1 MPVINT
7 NVKALMANAS
17 LQANERP
24 LSVAMERMSTG
35 KRINSSRDDAAGM
48 AIASWMNAEIRS
60 LNQAVRNAGDAVS
73 LLQTADGA
81 TSEISNMLQRMREIS
96 VLSVN
101 DTYSG
106 VQRSFMNMEFQQLK
120 KQIVQIANNTEWNGF
135 PILNGS
141 TGVPIGHQS
150 KATGTGTFGT
160 TLAELPVITAT
171 DMSINGIPIGMP
183 SASDDA
189 LTNWAAGSDG
199 RTYSAIARAA
209 AINAKTPTT
218 GVRAIAQPTL
228 LTGTAMVVGTAVY
241 SGTLTINGKSTTIS
255 TVINDTSKTRDQIVR
270 AINAMTPDT
279 GVIAKDTGQDVNGIL
294 LTATDGRNIQVTLA
308 STDTNFAARTGL
320 KAGIQTGGIALTT
333 ERDNPLKIT
342 SPSGNISKWGLSTG
356 DFSAPTTRA
365 MVLQR
370 SVASPNTTYIPLN
383 AGDLVINGFAIRAT
397 VDSDDAVSV
406 AKSGVGSIDSS
417 DKRSSAIALAMA
429 INDRKSQTNVTAL
442 AQGPLLQGVAMT
454 MANGATTFMI
464 NNSTVSVTLSASQT
478 AAQRL
483 SAVLAA
489 VNAGVDTHG
498 VKASL
503 NDLGGVN
510 LTTVDGRNLSIKIAL
525 GAGMSNADLGLNAG
539 IPSSSGGTP
548 PEYKTY
554 YGSVTLES
562 RQPFTMTPGVN
573 GYSNTSNFK
582 ALGFLEGHY
591 GFESTGQLSF
601 QVGARRYQTIN
612 IDMPDFGSQGGLTG
626 LITADAQLGTPIVGI
641 ATPESATKSIELLD
655 RVMQKV
661 NESRATMGA
670 VTNRLNHAMDNITN
684 VSMNTSNS
692 RSKIEDTDYSLA
704 SSDLARAQIIQQA
717 ATAVLAQA
725 NASQQIVLKLLQQ

>member
-7 NVKALMANAS
+7 NIKALMANAS

-24 LSVAMERMSTG
+24 LSVAMERLSTG

-101 DTYSG
+101 DTYNG
-106 VQRSFMNMEFQQLK
+106 VQRGFMDMEFQQLK

-135 PILNGS
+135 PILNGT

-150 KATGTGTFGT
+150 KATGIGTFATSAAGLT
-160 TLAELPVITAT
+160 AITAT
-171 DMSINGIPIGMP
+171 DMSINGLAIGIP
-183 SASDDA
+183 SASDDT
-189 LTNWAAGSDG
+189 LSYWVAGSDN
-199 RTYSAIARAA
+199 RAFSAIARAA

-228 LTGTAMVVGTAVY
+228 LTGTAMSAGTAVY
-241 SGTLTINGKSTTIS
+241 SGTLTLNGKSTTIT
-255 TVINDTSKTRDQIVR
+255 TVINDASSTRDQIVR
-270 AINAMTPDT
+270 AINALTPDT
-279 GVIAKDTGQDVNGIL
+279 GVVAKDTGQDVNGIL
-294 LTATDGRNIQVTLA
+294 LTAMDGRNIEVTLA
-308 STDTNFAARTGL
+308 STDVDFATHTGL
-320 KAGIQTGGIALTT
+320 KAGIQTGAIALTT
-333 ERDNPLKIT
+333 QRDDALTIT
-342 SPSGNISKWGLSTG
+342 SPSGYISRWGLSTG

-370 SVASPNTTYIPLN
+370 SVSSPNSTYTPLN
-383 AGDLVINGFAIRAT
+383 AGDLMINGFAIRAT
-397 VDSDDAVSV
+397 ADSDDTASV
-406 AKSGVGSIDSS
+406 DKSGLNSIDSS

-429 INDRKSQTNVTAL
+429 INDSQTQTQVTAL
-442 AQGPLLQGVAMT
+442 AQGPLLQGVAMS
-454 MANGATTFMI
+454 MANGTTTLMI
-464 NNSTVSVTLSASQT
+464 NNSTVSVTLSATQT

-483 SAVLAA
+483 TAVLTA
-489 VNAGVDTHG
+489 VNAGTDTHG
-498 VKASL
+498 VEASL
-503 NDLGGVN
+503 NDLGGID
-510 LTTVDGRNLSIKIAL
+510 LTTADGRNLSIQIGL
-525 GAGMSNADLGLNAG
+525 GSGMTNADLGLNAD
-539 IPSSSGGTP
+539 IPSSSVSTP
-548 PEYKTY
+548 GYKTY
-554 YGSVTLES
+554 YGSVTLQS
-562 RQPFTMTPGVN
+562 REPFTMAPGAN
-573 GYSNTSNFK
+573 GYSSSSNFK

-612 IDMPDFGSQGGLTG
+612 IDMPDFGSQGGITG
-626 LITADAQLGTPIVGI
+626 LITADAQLSNPIVGI
-641 ATPESATKSIELLD
+641 ATPEAATKTIELLD

-704 SSDLARAQIIQQA
+704 SSELARAQIIQQA

>member
-24 LSVAMERMSTG
+24 LSVAMERLSTG

-48 AIASWMNAEIRS
+48 AIASWMNSEIRS
-60 LNQAVRNAGDAVS
+60 LNQAVRNAGDAIS

-101 DTYSG
+101 DTYNG
-106 VQRSFMNMEFQQLK
+106 VQRGFMNMEFQQLK

-150 KATGTGTFGT
+150 KATGIGNFGVT
-160 TLAELPVITAT
+160 SAELPAISAT
-171 DMSINGIPIGMP
+171 DLSINGMPIGIP
-183 SASDDA
+183 NASDD
-189 LTNWAAGSDG
+189 TSTYWVAGSDN
-199 RTYSAIARAA
+199 RASSAIARAA
-209 AINAKTPTT
+209 AINAKMPTT

-228 LTGTAMVVGTAVY
+228 LTGTAMSVGTAVY

-255 TVINDTSKTRDQIVR
+255 TVSNDTSRTRDQIVR

-294 LTATDGRNIQVTLA
+294 LTATDGRNIEVNLA
-308 STDTNFAARTGL
+308 STDTNFATHSGL

-333 ERDNPLKIT
+333 QRDDLLKIT
-342 SPSGNISKWGLSTG
+342 SPSGYISRWGLSTG
-356 DFSAPTTRA
+356 DFSTPTTRA

-370 SVASPNTTYIPLN
+370 AVTSPNATYTPLN

-397 VDSDDAVSV
+397 VDADDAASV
-406 AKSGVGSIDSS
+406 AKSGIGSIDSS

-429 INDRKSQTNVTAL
+429 INDRQSQTNVTAL
-442 AQGPLLQGVAMT
+442 AQGPLLQGVAMS
-454 MANGATTFMI
+454 MANGTTSFMI
-464 NNSTVSVTLSASQT
+464 NNITASVTLDASQT

-483 SAVLAA
+483 SAVMAA
-489 VNAGVDTHG
+489 VNTGVATHG

-503 NDLGGVN
+503 NDLGGID
-510 LTTVDGRNLSIKIAL
+510 LTTVDGRNLSMQIGL
-525 GAGMSNADLGLNAG
+525 GTGMTNADLGLNAV
-539 IPSSSGGTP
+539 IPSSSVSP
-548 PEYKTY
+548 PGYKTF

-562 RQPFTMTPGVN
+562 RQPFTMAPGVN
-573 GYSNTSNFK
+573 GYSSSSNFK

-626 LITADAQLGTPIVGI
+626 LITADAQLSTPIVGI
-641 ATPESATKSIELLD
+641 ASPESATKAIELLD

-692 RSKIEDTDYSLA
+692 RSKIEDTDYSLE
-704 SSDLARAQIIQQA
+704 SSELARAQIIQQA

>member
-24 LSVAMERMSTG
+24 LSVAMEQLSTG

-48 AIASWMNAEIRS
+48 AIAAWMNAEIRS

-81 TSEISNMLQRMREIS
+81 TAEISDMLQRMREIS

-101 DTYSG
+101 DSYNK
-106 VQRSFMNMEFQQLK
+106 VQRGFMNMEFQQLK

-150 KATGTGTFGT
+150 KATGMGTLGAT
-160 TLAELPVITAT
+160 TADLPAITAT
-171 DMSINGIPIGMP
+171 DMSINGIPIGIP
-183 SASDDA
+183 SASDDE
-189 LTNWAAGSDG
+189 LTHWVAGSDS
-199 RTYSAIARAA
+199 RAFSAIARAA
-209 AINAKTPTT
+209 AINAKTPMT

-228 LTGTAMVVGTAVY
+228 LTGTAMSAGTAVY
-241 SGTLTINGKSTTIS
+241 SGTLTINGKSTTIT
-255 TVINDTSKTRDQIVR
+255 TVINDTSSTRDQIVR
-270 AINAMTPDT
+270 AINSLTPDT

-294 LTATDGRNIQVTLA
+294 LTAKDGRNIEVALTSA
-308 STDTNFAARTGL
+308 DVDFATHTGL
-320 KAGIQTGGIALTT
+320 KTGIQTGGIALTT
-333 ERDNPLKIT
+333 QRDDPLKIT
-342 SPSGNISKWGLSTG
+342 SPSGYISRWGLSTG
-356 DFSAPTTRA
+356 DFSAPATTA

-370 SVASPNTTYIPLN
+370 SVSSPNAVYTPLN

-406 AKSGVGSIDSS
+406 AKSGLVSIDSS

-429 INDRKSQTNVTAL
+429 INDSQSQTNVTAL

-454 MANGATTFMI
+454 TANGTTSLLI

-478 AAQRL
+478 AEQRL
-483 SAVLAA
+483 AAVLSA

-503 NDLGGVN
+503 NDLGGID
-510 LTTVDGRNLSIKIAL
+510 LTTVDGRNLSIQIGL
-525 GAGMSNADLGLNAG
+525 GTGMTNADLGLNAD
-539 IPSSSGGTP
+539 IPSSSVASPG
-548 PEYKTY
+548 YKTY
-554 YGSVTLES
+554 YGSVSLQS
-562 RQPFTMTPGVN
+562 RQPFTMTPGTN
-573 GYSNTSNFK
+573 GYSSSSNFK
-582 ALGFLEGHY
+582 ALGFMEGHY
-591 GFESTGQLSF
+591 GYESTGQLSF

-612 IDMPDFGSQGGLTG
+612 IDMPDFGSQGGITG
-626 LITADAQLGTPIVGI
+626 LITADAQLNTPLIGI
-641 ATPESATKSIELLD
+641 DTPETATQAIELLD

-661 NESRATMGA
+661 NESRAMMGA
-670 VTNRLNHAMDNITN
+670 VTNRLTHAMDNITN

-692 RSKIEDTDYSLA
+692 RSKIEDTDYSMA
-704 SSDLARAQIIQQA
+704 SSELARAQIIQQA

>member
-24 LSVAMERMSTG
+24 LSVAMERLSTG

-48 AIASWMNAEIRS
+48 AIASWMNSEIRS
-60 LNQAVRNAGDAVS
+60 LNQAVRNAGDAIS

-101 DTYSG
+101 DTYNG
-106 VQRSFMNMEFQQLK
+106 VQRGFMNMEFQQLK

-150 KATGTGTFGT
+150 KATGIGNFGAT
-160 TLAELPVITAT
+160 SAELPAISAT
-171 DMSINGIPIGMP
+171 DLSINGMPIGIP
-183 SASDDA
+183 NASDD
-189 LTNWAAGSDG
+189 TSTYWVAGSDN
-199 RTYSAIARAA
+199 RASSAIARAA
-209 AINAKTPTT
+209 AINAKMPTT

-228 LTGTAMVVGTAVY
+228 LTGTAMSVGTAVY

-255 TVINDTSKTRDQIVR
+255 TVSNDTSRTRDQIVR

-294 LTATDGRNIQVTLA
+294 LTATDGRNIEVNLA
-308 STDTNFAARTGL
+308 STDTNFATHSGL

-333 ERDNPLKIT
+333 QRDDLLKIT
-342 SPSGNISKWGLSTG
+342 SPSGYISRWGLSTG
-356 DFSAPTTRA
+356 DFSTPTTRA

-370 SVASPNTTYIPLN
+370 AVTSPNATYIPLN
-383 AGDLVINGFAIRAT
+383 AGDLVVNGFAIRAT
-397 VDSDDAVSV
+397 VDADDAASV
-406 AKSGVGSIDSS
+406 AKSGIGSIDSS

-429 INDRKSQTNVTAL
+429 INDRQSQTNVTAL
-442 AQGPLLQGVAMT
+442 AQGPLLQGVAMS
-454 MANGATTFMI
+454 MANGTTSFMI
-464 NNSTVSVTLSASQT
+464 NNITASVTLDASQT

-483 SAVLAA
+483 SAVMAA
-489 VNAGVDTHG
+489 VNTGVATHG

-503 NDLGGVN
+503 NDLGGID
-510 LTTVDGRNLSIKIAL
+510 LTTVDGRNLSMQIGL
-525 GAGMSNADLGLNAG
+525 GTGMTNADLGLNAV
-539 IPSSSGGTP
+539 IPSSSVSP
-548 PEYKTY
+548 PGYKTF

-562 RQPFTMTPGVN
+562 RQPFTMAPGVN
-573 GYSNTSNFK
+573 GYSSSSNFK

-626 LITADAQLGTPIVGI
+626 LITADAQLSTPIVGI
-641 ATPESATKSIELLD
+641 ASPESATKAIELLD

-692 RSKIEDTDYSLA
+692 RSKIEDTDYSLE
-704 SSDLARAQIIQQA
+704 SSELARAQIIQQA

>member
-1 MPVINT
+1 M
-7 NVKALMANAS
+7 
-17 LQANERP
+17 
-24 LSVAMERMSTG
+24 
-35 KRINSSRDDAAGM
+35 D
-48 AIASWMNAEIRS
+48 
-60 LNQAVRNAGDAVS
+60 
-73 LLQTADGA
+73 
-81 TSEISNMLQRMREIS
+81 
-96 VLSVN
+96 
-101 DTYSG
+101 
-106 VQRSFMNMEFQQLK
+106 MEFQQLK

-150 KATGTGTFGT
+150 KATGIGNFVA
-160 TLAELPVITAT
+160 TLAELPAISAT
-171 DMSINGIPIGMP
+171 DMSINGIAIGIP

-189 LTNWAAGSDG
+189 VTNWAAGSDS
-199 RTYSAIARAA
+199 RASSAIARAA

-241 SGTLTINGKSTTIS
+241 TGTLTINGKSTTIS
-255 TVINDTSKTRDQIVR
+255 TVINDTSRTRDQIVR

-342 SPSGNISKWGLSTG
+342 SPSGYISRWGLSTG

-370 SVASPNTTYIPLN
+370 SVSSPNTTYIPLN

-429 INDRKSQTNVTAL
+429 INDRQSQTNVTAL

-454 MANGATTFMI
+454 MANGTTTFMI

-483 SAVLAA
+483 TAVLAA

-498 VKASL
+498 VKATL

-548 PEYKTY
+548 QYNTY

-573 GYSNTSNFK
+573 GYSSTSNFK
-582 ALGFLEGHY
+582 ALGFLEGNY

-704 SSDLARAQIIQQA
+704 SSELARAQIIQQA

>member
-7 NVKALMANAS
+7 NIKALLATAS
-17 LQANERP
+17 LQLNERP
-24 LSVAMERMSTG
+24 LSVAMEQLSTG

-48 AIASWMNAEIRS
+48 AIASWMNSEIRS

-81 TSEISNMLQRMREIS
+81 TGEISSMLQRMRELS
-96 VLSVN
+96 VLSVS
-101 DTYSG
+101 DTYNG
-106 VQRSFMNMEFQQLK
+106 VQRGFMNMEFQQLK

-135 PILNGS
+135 PILSGS

-150 KATGTGTFGT
+150 KATGIGTFATSSAG
-160 TLAELPVITAT
+160 LPAISAT
-171 DMSINGIPIGMP
+171 DMSINGIPIGIP

-189 LTNWAAGSDG
+189 LTHWAAGSDN
-199 RTYSAIARAA
+199 RASSAIARAA
-209 AINAKTPTT
+209 AINAKSPMT
-218 GVRAIAQPTL
+218 GVRAIAQPTM
-228 LTGTAMVVGTAVY
+228 LTGTAMSAGAAVY
-241 SGTLTINGKSTTIS
+241 SGTLTINGKSTTIT
-255 TVINDTSKTRDQIVR
+255 TVVNDTSSTRDQIVR
-270 AINAMTPDT
+270 AINTLTPET
-279 GVIAKDTGQDVNGIL
+279 GVVAKDTGQDVNGVL
-294 LTATDGRNIQVTLA
+294 LTAKDGRNIEVTLT
-308 STDTNFAARTGL
+308 SSDVNFAAHTGL

-333 ERDNPLKIT
+333 QRDDQLSIA
-342 SPSGNISKWGLSTG
+342 SPSGYIARWGLSTG
-356 DFSAPTTRA
+356 DFSAATTRA
-365 MVLQR
+365 TVLQR
-370 SVASPNTTYIPLN
+370 SVASPNTTYTPLN

-397 VDSDDAVSV
+397 ADSDDTVSV

-417 DKRSSAIALAMA
+417 DKRSSAIALATA
-429 INDRKSQTNVTAL
+429 INDRQAQTNVTAL

-454 MANGATTFMI
+454 TANGTTSLMI
-464 NNSTVSVTLSASQT
+464 NNSTVSVTLNASQT

-483 SAVLAA
+483 AAVLTA

-503 NDLGGVN
+503 NDLGGIN
-510 LTTVDGRNLSIKIAL
+510 LTTVDGRNLSIQIGL
-525 GAGMSNADLGLNAG
+525 GTGMSNADLGLNPD
-539 IPSSSGGTP
+539 IPSSSVAP
-548 PEYKTY
+548 PGYKTY
-554 YGSVTLES
+554 YGSVTLQS
-562 RQPFTMTPGVN
+562 RQPFTINPGVN
-573 GYSNTSNFK
+573 GYSASSNFK

-591 GFESTGQLSF
+591 GYESTGQLSF

-626 LITADAQLGTPIVGI
+626 LITADANLASPIVGI
-641 ATPESATKSIELLD
+641 ASPETATQAIDLLD

-661 NESRATMGA
+661 NEARAMMGA
-670 VTNRLNHAMDNITN
+670 VTNRLTHAMDNITN

-692 RSKIEDTDYSLA
+692 RSKIEDTDYSMA
-704 SSDLARAQIIQQA
+704 SSELARAQIIQQA

>member
-7 NVKALMANAS
+7 NIKALMATAS
-17 LQANERP
+17 LQMNERP
-24 LSVAMERMSTG
+24 LSVAMEQLSTG

-81 TSEISNMLQRMREIS
+81 TGEISDMLQRMRELS
-96 VLSVN
+96 VLSVS
-101 DTYSG
+101 DTYNG
-106 VQRSFMNMEFQQLK
+106 VQRGFMNMEFQQLK

-135 PILNGS
+135 PILSGS

-150 KATGTGTFGT
+150 KATGIGTFATSSAG
-160 TLAELPVITAT
+160 LPAISAT
-171 DMSINGIPIGMP
+171 DMSINGIPIGIP
-183 SASDDA
+183 SASDDT
-189 LTNWAAGSDG
+189 LTHWVAGSDN
-199 RTYSAIARAA
+199 RASSAIARAA
-209 AINAKTPTT
+209 AINAKTPMT
-218 GVRAIAQPTL
+218 GVRAIAQPTM
-228 LTGTAMVVGTAVY
+228 LTGTAMSTGTAVY

-255 TVINDTSKTRDQIVR
+255 TVINDASSTRDQIVR
-270 AINAMTPDT
+270 AINTLTPDT
-279 GVIAKDTGQDVNGIL
+279 GVVAKDTGQDANGIL
-294 LTATDGRNIQVTLA
+294 LTATDGRNIAVTLA
-308 STDTNFAARTGL
+308 STDVSFATHTGL

-333 ERDNPLKIT
+333 QRDDPLSIA
-342 SPSGNISKWGLSTG
+342 SPSGYISRWGLSTG

-370 SVASPNTTYIPLN
+370 TVTSPNTTYTPLN

-406 AKSGVGSIDSS
+406 AKSGLSSIDSS
-417 DKRSSAIALAMA
+417 DKRSSAMALALA
-429 INDRKSQTNVTAL
+429 INDRQSQTNVTAL

-454 MANGATTFMI
+454 TANGTTSLMI
-464 NNSTVSVTLSASQT
+464 NNSTVSVTLTAGQT

-483 SAVLAA
+483 SAVLTA

-503 NDLGGVN
+503 NDLGGIN
-510 LTTVDGRNLSIKIAL
+510 LTTVDGRNLSIQIGL
-525 GAGMSNADLGLNAG
+525 GTGMTNADLGLNAD
-539 IPSSSGGTP
+539 IPSSSVAP
-548 PEYKTY
+548 PGYKTF
-554 YGSVTLES
+554 YGSVTLQS
-562 RQPFTMTPGVN
+562 RQPFTITPGVN
-573 GYSNTSNFK
+573 GYSTSSNFK

-626 LITADAQLGTPIVGI
+626 LITADANLVSPIVGI
-641 ATPESATKSIELLD
+641 ASPETATQAIDLLD

-661 NESRATMGA
+661 NESRAMMGA

-684 VSMNTSNS
+684 VAMNTSNS
-692 RSKIEDTDYSLA
+692 RSKIEDTDYSMA
-704 SSDLARAQIIQQA
+704 SSELARAQIIQQA

>member
-209 AINAKTPTT
+209 AINAKT
-218 GVRAIAQPTL
+218 RL
-228 LTGTAMVVGTAVY
+228 LPVCEP
-241 SGTLTINGKSTTIS
+241 SH
-255 TVINDTSKTRDQIVR
+255 
-270 AINAMTPDT
+270 
-279 GVIAKDTGQDVNGIL
+279 
-294 LTATDGRNIQVTLA
+294 
-308 STDTNFAARTGL
+308 
-320 KAGIQTGGIALTT
+320 
-333 ERDNPLKIT
+333 NP
-342 SPSGNISKWGLSTG
+342 
-356 DFSAPTTRA
+356 
-365 MVLQR
+365 
-370 SVASPNTTYIPLN
+370 
-383 AGDLVINGFAIRAT
+383 
-397 VDSDDAVSV
+397 
-406 AKSGVGSIDSS
+406 
-417 DKRSSAIALAMA
+417 
-429 INDRKSQTNVTAL
+429 
-442 AQGPLLQGVAMT
+442 
-454 MANGATTFMI
+454 
-464 NNSTVSVTLSASQT
+464 
-478 AAQRL
+478 
-483 SAVLAA
+483 
-489 VNAGVDTHG
+489 HC
-498 VKASL
+498 
-503 NDLGGVN
+503 
-510 LTTVDGRNLSIKIAL
+510 
-525 GAGMSNADLGLNAG
+525 
-539 IPSSSGGTP
+539 
-548 PEYKTY
+548 
-554 YGSVTLES
+554 
-562 RQPFTMTPGVN
+562 
-573 GYSNTSNFK
+573 
-582 ALGFLEGHY
+582 
-591 GFESTGQLSF
+591 
-601 QVGARRYQTIN
+601 
-612 IDMPDFGSQGGLTG
+612 
-626 LITADAQLGTPIVGI
+626 
-641 ATPESATKSIELLD
+641 
-655 RVMQKV
+655 
-661 NESRATMGA
+661 
-670 VTNRLNHAMDNITN
+670 
-684 VSMNTSNS
+684 
-692 RSKIEDTDYSLA
+692 
-704 SSDLARAQIIQQA
+704 
-717 ATAVLAQA
+717 
-725 NASQQIVLKLLQQ
+725 

>member
-24 LSVAMERMSTG
+24 LSVAMEQMSTG

-60 LNQAVRNAGDAVS
+60 LNQAVKNAGDAVS

-81 TSEISNMLQRMREIS
+81 TAEISNMLQRMREIS

-101 DTYSG
+101 DTFNG
-106 VQRSFMNMEFQQLK
+106 VQRGFMDMEFQQLK

-150 KATGTGTFGT
+150 KATGIGNFVA
-160 TLAELPVITAT
+160 TLAELPAISAT
-171 DMSINGIPIGMP
+171 DMSINGIAIGIP

-189 LTNWAAGSDG
+189 VTNWVAGSDG
-199 RTYSAIARAA
+199 RAYSAIARAA

-228 LTGTAMVVGTAVY
+228 LTGTAMVVGTAV
-241 SGTLTINGKSTTIS
+241 STGTLTINGKSTTIS
-255 TVINDTSKTRDQIVR
+255 TVISDTSRTRDQIVR

-342 SPSGNISKWGLSTG
+342 SPSGYISRWGLSTG

-370 SVASPNTTYIPLN
+370 SVSSPNTTYIPLN

-429 INDRKSQTNVTAL
+429 INERQAQTNVTAL

-454 MANGATTFMI
+454 MANGTTTFMI

-483 SAVLAA
+483 TAVLAA

-498 VKASL
+498 VKATL

-548 PEYKTY
+548 QYNTY

-573 GYSNTSNFK
+573 GYSSTSNFK
-582 ALGFLEGHY
+582 ALGFLEGNY

-704 SSDLARAQIIQQA
+704 SSELARAQIIQQA

>member
-24 LSVAMERMSTG
+24 LSVAMEQMSTG

-81 TSEISNMLQRMREIS
+81 TAEISNMLQRMREIS

-101 DTYSG
+101 DTFNG
-106 VQRSFMNMEFQQLK
+106 VQRGFMDMEFQQLK

-160 TLAELPVITAT
+160 SLAELPVITAT
-171 DMSINGIPIGMP
+171 DMSINGIAIGIP

-189 LTNWAAGSDG
+189 LTNWVAGSDG
-199 RTYSAIARAA
+199 RAYSAIARAA

-228 LTGTAMVVGTAVY
+228 LTGTAMVVGTAV
-241 SGTLTINGKSTTIS
+241 STGTLTINGKSTTIS
-255 TVINDTSKTRDQIVR
+255 TVINDTSRTRDQIVR

-342 SPSGNISKWGLSTG
+342 SPSGYISRWGLSTG

-370 SVASPNTTYIPLN
+370 SVSSPNTTYIPLN

-454 MANGATTFMI
+454 MANGTTTFMI
-464 NNSTVSVTLSASQT
+464 NSSTVSVTLSAGQT

-483 SAVLAA
+483 SAVLTA

-539 IPSSSGGTP
+539 IPSVGT
-548 PEYKTY
+548 PEYKTF

-562 RQPFTMTPGVN
+562 RQPFTMAPGVN
-573 GYSNTSNFK
+573 GYSSTSNFK

>member
-7 NVKALMANAS
+7 NVKALMAHAS

-24 LSVAMERMSTG
+24 LSVAMEQLSTG

-48 AIASWMNAEIRS
+48 AIASWMNSEIRS

-81 TSEISNMLQRMREIS
+81 TSEISNMLQRMRELS

-101 DTYSG
+101 DTYNG
-106 VQRSFMNMEFQQLK
+106 VQRGFMDMEFQQLK

-150 KATGTGTFGT
+150 KASGSGNFGT
-160 TLAELPVITAT
+160 SLAELPAITAT
-171 DMSINGIPIGMP
+171 DMSINGIPIGIP
-183 SASDDA
+183 SASDDTV
-189 LTNWAAGSDG
+189 TNWAAGSDS
-199 RTYSAIARAA
+199 RASSAIARAA
-209 AINAKTPTT
+209 AINAKTAMT
-218 GVRAIAQPTL
+218 GVRAIAQPTM
-228 LTGTAMVVGTAVY
+228 LTGTAMSAGTAVY
-241 SGTLTINGKSTTIS
+241 SGTLTLNGKSTTIN
-255 TVINDTSKTRDQIVR
+255 TVINDTSSTRDQIVR

-294 LTATDGRNIQVTLA
+294 LTATDGRNIKVTMT
-308 STDTNFAARTGL
+308 STDVNFAAHTGL

-333 ERDNPLKIT
+333 QRDDSLKIT
-342 SPSGNISKWGLSTG
+342 SPSGYISRWGLSTG

-370 SVASPNTTYIPLN
+370 AVTSPNTTYTPLN

-397 VDSDDAVSV
+397 VDGDDTVSV
-406 AKSGVGSIDSS
+406 PKSGIGSIDSS

-429 INDRKSQTNVTAL
+429 INDRQSQTNVAAL
-442 AQGPLLQGVAMT
+442 AQGPLLQGVAMS
-454 MANGATTFMI
+454 MANGTTSFMI
-464 NNSTVSVTLSASQT
+464 NNTTASVTLNASQT

-503 NDLGGVN
+503 NDLGGID
-510 LTTVDGRNLSIKIAL
+510 LTTVDGRNLSMQIGL
-525 GAGMSNADLGLNAG
+525 GAGMTNADLGLNAD
-539 IPSSSGGTP
+539 IPSSSVSP
-548 PEYKTY
+548 PGYKTY

-562 RQPFTMTPGVN
+562 RQPFTIAPGVN
-573 GYSNTSNFK
+573 GYSSTSNFK

-591 GFESTGQLSF
+591 GYESTGQLSF

-626 LITADAQLGTPIVGI
+626 LITADAQLSNPIVGI
-641 ATPESATKSIELLD
+641 ATPEAATQAIDLLD
-655 RVMQKV
+655 RVMKKV

-670 VTNRLNHAMDNITN
+670 VTNRLTHAMDNITN

-704 SSDLARAQIIQQA
+704 SSELARAQIIQQA

>member
-24 LSVAMERMSTG
+24 LSVAMEQMSTG

-81 TSEISNMLQRMREIS
+81 TAEISNMLQRMREIS

-101 DTYSG
+101 DTFNG
-106 VQRSFMNMEFQQLK
+106 VQRGFMDMEFQQLK

-160 TLAELPVITAT
+160 SLAELPAISAT
-171 DMSINGIPIGMP
+171 DMSINGIAIGIP

-189 LTNWAAGSDG
+189 VTNWAAGSDS
-199 RTYSAIARAA
+199 RASSAIARAA

-241 SGTLTINGKSTTIS
+241 TGTLTINGKSTTIS
-255 TVINDTSKTRDQIVR
+255 TVISDTSRTRDQIVR

-342 SPSGNISKWGLSTG
+342 SPSGYISRWGLSTG

-370 SVASPNTTYIPLN
+370 SVSSPNTTYIPLN

-429 INDRKSQTNVTAL
+429 INDRQSQTNVTAL

-464 NNSTVSVTLSASQT
+464 NNSTVSVTLSAGQT

-483 SAVLAA
+483 SAVLTA

-498 VKASL
+498 VKATL

-510 LTTVDGRNLSIKIAL
+510 LTTVDGRNLSIQIGL

-539 IPSSSGGTP
+539 IPSSSVAP
-548 PEYKTY
+548 PGYRTY

-573 GYSNTSNFK
+573 GYSSTSNFK

-684 VSMNTSNS
+684 VSMNTRNS

>member
-24 LSVAMERMSTG
+24 LSVAMERLSTG

-48 AIASWMNAEIRS
+48 AIASWMNSEIRS
-60 LNQAVRNAGDAVS
+60 LNQAVRNAGDAIS

-101 DTYSG
+101 DTYNG
-106 VQRSFMNMEFQQLK
+106 VQRGFMNMEFQQLK

-150 KATGTGTFGT
+150 KATGIGNFGAT
-160 TLAELPVITAT
+160 SAELPAISAT
-171 DMSINGIPIGMP
+171 DLSINGMPIGIP
-183 SASDDA
+183 NASDD
-189 LTNWAAGSDG
+189 TSTYWVAGSDN
-199 RTYSAIARAA
+199 RASSAIARAA
-209 AINAKTPTT
+209 AINAKMPTT

-228 LTGTAMVVGTAVY
+228 LTGTAMSVGTAVY

-255 TVINDTSKTRDQIVR
+255 TVSNDTSRTRDQIVR

-294 LTATDGRNIQVTLA
+294 LTATDGRNIEVNLA
-308 STDTNFAARTGL
+308 STDTNFATHSGL

-333 ERDNPLKIT
+333 QRDDLLKIT
-342 SPSGNISKWGLSTG
+342 SPSGYISRWGLSTG
-356 DFSAPTTRA
+356 DFSTPTTRA

-370 SVASPNTTYIPLN
+370 AVTSPNATYIPLN

-397 VDSDDAVSV
+397 VDADDAASV
-406 AKSGVGSIDSS
+406 AKSGIGSIDSS

-429 INDRKSQTNVTAL
+429 INDRQSQTNVTAL
-442 AQGPLLQGVAMT
+442 AQGPLLQGVAMS
-454 MANGATTFMI
+454 MANGTTSFMI
-464 NNSTVSVTLSASQT
+464 NNITASVTLDASQT

-483 SAVLAA
+483 SAVMAA
-489 VNAGVDTHG
+489 VNTGVATHG

-503 NDLGGVN
+503 NDLGGID
-510 LTTVDGRNLSIKIAL
+510 LTTVDGRNLSMQIGL
-525 GAGMSNADLGLNAG
+525 GTGMTNADLGLNAV
-539 IPSSSGGTP
+539 IPSSSVSP
-548 PEYKTY
+548 PGYKTF

-562 RQPFTMTPGVN
+562 RQPFTMAPGVN
-573 GYSNTSNFK
+573 GYSSSSNFK

-626 LITADAQLGTPIVGI
+626 LITADAQLSTPIVGI
-641 ATPESATKSIELLD
+641 ASPESATKAIELLD

-692 RSKIEDTDYSLA
+692 RSKIEDTDYSLE
-704 SSDLARAQIIQQA
+704 SSELARAQIIQQA

>member
-7 NVKALMANAS
+7 NVKALMAHAS
-17 LQANERP
+17 LQGNERP
-24 LSVAMERMSTG
+24 LSVAMEQLSTG

-48 AIASWMNAEIRS
+48 AIASWMNSEIRS

-101 DTYSG
+101 DTFNG
-106 VQRSFMNMEFQQLK
+106 VQRGFMDMEFQQLK

-150 KATGTGTFGT
+150 KASGSGNFGT
-160 TLAELPVITAT
+160 SLAELPAITAT
-171 DMSINGIPIGMP
+171 DMSINGIPIGIP
-183 SASDDA
+183 SASDDTV
-189 LTNWAAGSDG
+189 TNWAAGSDS
-199 RTYSAIARAA
+199 RASSAIARAA
-209 AINAKTPTT
+209 AINAKTAMT
-218 GVRAIAQPTL
+218 GVRAISQPTM
-228 LTGTAMVVGTAVY
+228 LTGTAMSAGTAVY
-241 SGTLTINGKSTTIS
+241 SGTLTLNGKSTTIN
-255 TVINDTSKTRDQIVR
+255 TVINDTSSTRDQIVR

-294 LTATDGRNIQVTLA
+294 LTATDGRNIKVTLT
-308 STDTNFAARTGL
+308 SSDVNFAAHTGL

-333 ERDNPLKIT
+333 QRDDSLKIT
-342 SPSGNISKWGLSTG
+342 SPSGYISRWGLSTG

-370 SVASPNTTYIPLN
+370 AVTSPNTTYTPLN

-397 VDSDDAVSV
+397 VDGDDTVSV
-406 AKSGVGSIDSS
+406 PKSGIGSIDSS

-429 INDRKSQTNVTAL
+429 INDRQSQTNVTAL
-442 AQGPLLQGVAMT
+442 AQGPLLQGVAMS
-454 MANGATTFMI
+454 MANGTTSFMI
-464 NNSTVSVTLSASQT
+464 NNTTASVTLNASQT

-489 VNAGVDTHG
+489 VNTGVATHG

-503 NDLGGVN
+503 NDLGGID
-510 LTTVDGRNLSIKIAL
+510 LTTVDGRNLSMQIGL
-525 GAGMSNADLGLNAG
+525 GSGMTNADLGLNAD
-539 IPSSSGGTP
+539 IPSSSLSP
-548 PEYKTY
+548 PGYKTY

-562 RQPFTMTPGVN
+562 RQPFTIAPGVN
-573 GYSNTSNFK
+573 GYSSTSNFK

-591 GFESTGQLSF
+591 GYESTGQLSF

-626 LITADAQLGTPIVGI
+626 LITADAQLSNPIVGI
-641 ATPESATKSIELLD
+641 ATPEAATQAIDLLD
-655 RVMQKV
+655 RVMKKV

-670 VTNRLNHAMDNITN
+670 VTNRLTHAMDNITN

-704 SSDLARAQIIQQA
+704 SSELARAQIIQQA

>member
-24 LSVAMERMSTG
+24 LSVAMERLSTG

-48 AIASWMNAEIRS
+48 AIASWMNSEIRS
-60 LNQAVRNAGDAVS
+60 LNQAVRNAGDAIS

-101 DTYSG
+101 DTYNG
-106 VQRSFMNMEFQQLK
+106 VQRGFMNMEFQQLK

-150 KATGTGTFGT
+150 KATGIGNFGAT
-160 TLAELPVITAT
+160 SAELPAISAT
-171 DMSINGIPIGMP
+171 DLSINGMPIGIP
-183 SASDDA
+183 NASDD
-189 LTNWAAGSDG
+189 TSTYWVAGSDN
-199 RTYSAIARAA
+199 RASSAIARAA
-209 AINAKTPTT
+209 AINAKMPTT

-228 LTGTAMVVGTAVY
+228 LTGTAMSVGTAVY

-255 TVINDTSKTRDQIVR
+255 TVSNDTSRTRDQIVR

-294 LTATDGRNIQVTLA
+294 LTATDGRNIEVNLA
-308 STDTNFAARTGL
+308 STDTNFATHSGL

-333 ERDNPLKIT
+333 QRDDLLKIT
-342 SPSGNISKWGLSTG
+342 SPSGYISRWGLSTG
-356 DFSAPTTRA
+356 DFSTPTTRA

-370 SVASPNTTYIPLN
+370 AVTSPNATYTPLN

-397 VDSDDAVSV
+397 VDADDAASV
-406 AKSGVGSIDSS
+406 AKSGIGSIDSS

-429 INDRKSQTNVTAL
+429 INDRQSQTNVTAL
-442 AQGPLLQGVAMT
+442 AQGPLLQGVAMS
-454 MANGATTFMI
+454 MANGTTSFMI
-464 NNSTVSVTLSASQT
+464 NNITASVTLDASQT

-483 SAVLAA
+483 SAVMAA
-489 VNAGVDTHG
+489 VNTGVATHG

-503 NDLGGVN
+503 NDLGGID
-510 LTTVDGRNLSIKIAL
+510 LTTVDGRNLSMQIGL
-525 GAGMSNADLGLNAG
+525 GTGMTNADLGLNAV
-539 IPSSSGGTP
+539 IPSSSVSP
-548 PEYKTY
+548 PGYKTF

-562 RQPFTMTPGVN
+562 RQPFTMAPGVN
-573 GYSNTSNFK
+573 GYSSSSNFK

-626 LITADAQLGTPIVGI
+626 LITADAQLSTPIVGI
-641 ATPESATKSIELLD
+641 ASPESATKAIELLD

-692 RSKIEDTDYSLA
+692 RSKIEDTDYSLE
-704 SSDLARAQIIQQA
+704 SSELARAQIIQQA

>member
-7 NVKALMANAS
+7 NVKALMAHAS

-24 LSVAMERMSTG
+24 LSVAMEQLSTG

-48 AIASWMNAEIRS
+48 AIASWMNSEIRS

-81 TSEISNMLQRMREIS
+81 TSEISNMLQRMRELS

-101 DTYSG
+101 DTYNG
-106 VQRSFMNMEFQQLK
+106 VQRGFMDMEFQQLK

-150 KATGTGTFGT
+150 KASGSGNFGT
-160 TLAELPVITAT
+160 SLAELPAITAT
-171 DMSINGIPIGMP
+171 DMSINGIPIGIP
-183 SASDDA
+183 SASDDTV
-189 LTNWAAGSDG
+189 TNWAAGSDS
-199 RTYSAIARAA
+199 RASSAIARAA
-209 AINAKTPTT
+209 AINAKTAMT
-218 GVRAIAQPTL
+218 GVRAIAQPTM
-228 LTGTAMVVGTAVY
+228 LTGTAMSAGTAVY
-241 SGTLTINGKSTTIS
+241 SGTLTLNGKSTTIN
-255 TVINDTSKTRDQIVR
+255 TVINDTSSTRDQIVR

-294 LTATDGRNIQVTLA
+294 LTATDGRNIKVTMT
-308 STDTNFAARTGL
+308 STDVNFAAHTGL

-333 ERDNPLKIT
+333 QRDDSLKIT
-342 SPSGNISKWGLSTG
+342 SPSGYISRWGLSTG

-370 SVASPNTTYIPLN
+370 AVTSPNTTYTPLN

-397 VDSDDAVSV
+397 VDGDDTVSV
-406 AKSGVGSIDSS
+406 PKSGIGSIDSS

-429 INDRKSQTNVTAL
+429 INDRQSQTNVAAL
-442 AQGPLLQGVAMT
+442 AQGPLLQGVAMS
-454 MANGATTFMI
+454 MANGTTSFMI
-464 NNSTVSVTLSASQT
+464 NNTTASVTLNASQT

-483 SAVLAA
+483 SAVLSA

-503 NDLGGVN
+503 NDLGGID
-510 LTTVDGRNLSIKIAL
+510 LTTVDGRNLSMQIGL
-525 GAGMSNADLGLNAG
+525 GAGMTNADLGLNAD
-539 IPSSSGGTP
+539 IPSSSVSP
-548 PEYKTY
+548 PGYKTY

-562 RQPFTMTPGVN
+562 RQPFTIAPGVN
-573 GYSNTSNFK
+573 GYSSTSNFK

-591 GFESTGQLSF
+591 GYESTGQLSF

-626 LITADAQLGTPIVGI
+626 LITADAQLSNPIVGI
-641 ATPESATKSIELLD
+641 ATPEAATQAIDLLD
-655 RVMQKV
+655 RVMKKV

-670 VTNRLNHAMDNITN
+670 VTNRLTHAMDNITN

-704 SSDLARAQIIQQA
+704 SSELARAQIIQQA

>member
-24 LSVAMERMSTG
+24 LSVAMEQMSTG

-101 DTYSG
+101 DTFNG
-106 VQRSFMNMEFQQLK
+106 VQRGFMDMEFQQLK

-160 TLAELPVITAT
+160 SLAELPVITAT
-171 DMSINGIPIGMP
+171 DMSINGIAIGIP

-189 LTNWAAGSDG
+189 VTNWVAGSDG
-199 RTYSAIARAA
+199 RAYSAIARAA

-228 LTGTAMVVGTAVY
+228 LTGTAMVVGTAV
-241 SGTLTINGKSTTIS
+241 STGTLTINGKSTTIS
-255 TVINDTSKTRDQIVR
+255 TVINDTSRTRDQIVR

-342 SPSGNISKWGLSTG
+342 SPSGYISRWGLSTG

-370 SVASPNTTYIPLN
+370 SVSSPNTTYIPLN

-397 VDSDDAVSV
+397 VDSDDAVSL

-454 MANGATTFMI
+454 MANGTTSLLI
-464 NNSTVSVTLSASQT
+464 NNSTVSVTLSAGQT

-483 SAVLAA
+483 SAV
-489 VNAGVDTHG
+489 
-498 VKASL
+498 
-503 NDLGGVN
+503 
-510 LTTVDGRNLSIKIAL
+510 
-525 GAGMSNADLGLNAG
+525 
-539 IPSSSGGTP
+539 
-548 PEYKTY
+548 
-554 YGSVTLES
+554 
-562 RQPFTMTPGVN
+562 
-573 GYSNTSNFK
+573 
-582 ALGFLEGHY
+582 
-591 GFESTGQLSF
+591 
-601 QVGARRYQTIN
+601 
-612 IDMPDFGSQGGLTG
+612 
-626 LITADAQLGTPIVGI
+626 
-641 ATPESATKSIELLD
+641 
-655 RVMQKV
+655 
-661 NESRATMGA
+661 
-670 VTNRLNHAMDNITN
+670 
-684 VSMNTSNS
+684 
-692 RSKIEDTDYSLA
+692 
-704 SSDLARAQIIQQA
+704 
-717 ATAVLAQA
+717 
-725 NASQQIVLKLLQQ
+725 

>member
-24 LSVAMERMSTG
+24 LSVAMEQMSTG

-81 TSEISNMLQRMREIS
+81 TAEISNMLQRMREIS

-101 DTYSG
+101 DTFNG
-106 VQRSFMNMEFQQLK
+106 VQRGFMDMEFQQLK

-160 TLAELPVITAT
+160 SLAELPVITAT
-171 DMSINGIPIGMP
+171 DMSINGIAIGIP

-189 LTNWAAGSDG
+189 LTNWVAGSDG
-199 RTYSAIARAA
+199 RAYSAIARAA

-228 LTGTAMVVGTAVY
+228 LTGTAMVVGTAV
-241 SGTLTINGKSTTIS
+241 STGTLTINGKSTTIS
-255 TVINDTSKTRDQIVR
+255 TVINDTSRTRDQIVR

-342 SPSGNISKWGLSTG
+342 SPSGYISRWGLSTG

-370 SVASPNTTYIPLN
+370 SVSSPNTTYIPLN

-454 MANGATTFMI
+454 MANGTTTFMI
-464 NNSTVSVTLSASQT
+464 NSSTVSVTLSAGQT

-483 SAVLAA
+483 SAVLTA

-498 VKASL
+498 VKATL

-539 IPSSSGGTP
+539 IPSVGT
-548 PEYKTY
+548 PEYKTF

-562 RQPFTMTPGVN
+562 RQPFTMAPGVN
-573 GYSNTSNFK
+573 GYSSTSNFK

-641 ATPESATKSIELLD
+641 ANPESATKSIELLD

>member
-7 NVKALMANAS
+7 NIKALMANAS

-24 LSVAMERMSTG
+24 LSVAMERLSTG

-81 TSEISNMLQRMREIS
+81 TGEISNMLQRMREIS

-101 DTYSG
+101 DTYNG
-106 VQRSFMNMEFQQLK
+106 VQRGFMDMEFQQLK

-135 PILNGS
+135 PILNGT

-150 KATGTGTFGT
+150 KATGIGTFATSAAGLT
-160 TLAELPVITAT
+160 AILAT
-171 DMSINGIPIGMP
+171 DMSINGLPIGIP
-183 SASDDA
+183 SASDDT
-189 LTNWAAGSDG
+189 LSYWVAGSDN
-199 RTYSAIARAA
+199 RAFSAIARAA

-228 LTGTAMVVGTAVY
+228 LTGTAMSAGAAVY
-241 SGTLTINGKSTTIS
+241 SGTLTLNGKSTTIT
-255 TVINDTSKTRDQIVR
+255 TVINDASSTRDQIVR
-270 AINAMTPDT
+270 AINALTPDT

-294 LTATDGRNIQVTLA
+294 LTAMDGRNIEVTLA
-308 STDTNFAARTGL
+308 SSDVSFAAHTGL
-320 KAGIQTGGIALTT
+320 KAGIQTGAIALTT
-333 ERDNPLKIT
+333 QRDDPLTIT
-342 SPSGNISKWGLSTG
+342 SPSGYISRWGLSTG

-370 SVASPNTTYIPLN
+370 SVSSPNSTYIPLN
-383 AGDLVINGFAIRAT
+383 AGDLMINGFAVRAT
-397 VDSDDAVSV
+397 VDSDDTASV
-406 AKSGVGSIDSS
+406 ALSSIDSS

-429 INDRKSQTNVTAL
+429 INDSQTQTQVTAL
-442 AQGPLLQGVAMT
+442 AQGPLLQGVAMS
-454 MANGATTFMI
+454 MANGTTTLMI
-464 NNSTVSVTLSASQT
+464 NNSTVSVTLSATQT

-483 SAVLAA
+483 TAVLTA
-489 VNAGVDTHG
+489 VNAGTDTHG

-503 NDLGGVN
+503 NDLGGID
-510 LTTVDGRNLSIKIAL
+510 LTTADGRNLSIQIGL
-525 GAGMSNADLGLNAG
+525 GSGMTNADLGLNAD
-539 IPSSSGGTP
+539 IPSSSVSTP
-548 PEYKTY
+548 GYKTY
-554 YGSVTLES
+554 YGSVTLQS
-562 RQPFTMTPGVN
+562 REPFTMAPGAN
-573 GYSNTSNFK
+573 GYSSSSNFK

-591 GFESTGQLSF
+591 GHESTGQLSF

-626 LITADAQLGTPIVGI
+626 LITADAQLSNPIVGI
-641 ATPESATKSIELLD
+641 ATPEAATKTIELLD

-704 SSDLARAQIIQQA
+704 SSELARAQIIQQA

>member
-7 NVKALMANAS
+7 NIKALMATAS
-17 LQANERP
+17 LQMNERP
-24 LSVAMERMSTG
+24 LSVAMEQLSTG

-81 TSEISNMLQRMREIS
+81 TGEISDMLQRMRELS
-96 VLSVN
+96 VLSVS
-101 DTYSG
+101 DTYNG
-106 VQRSFMNMEFQQLK
+106 VQRGFMNMEFQQLK

-135 PILNGS
+135 PILSGS

-150 KATGTGTFGT
+150 KATGIGTFATSSAG
-160 TLAELPVITAT
+160 LPAISAT
-171 DMSINGIPIGMP
+171 DMSINGIPIGIP
-183 SASDDA
+183 SASDDT
-189 LTNWAAGSDG
+189 LTHWVAGSDN
-199 RTYSAIARAA
+199 RASSAIARAA

-228 LTGTAMVVGTAVY
+228 LTGTAMSVGTAVY

-255 TVINDTSKTRDQIVR
+255 TVSNDTSRTRDQIVR

-294 LTATDGRNIQVTLA
+294 LTATDGRNIEVNLA
-308 STDTNFAARTGL
+308 STDTNFATHSGL

-333 ERDNPLKIT
+333 QRDDLLKIT
-342 SPSGNISKWGLSTG
+342 SPSGYISRWGLSTG
-356 DFSAPTTRA
+356 DFSTPTTRA

-370 SVASPNTTYIPLN
+370 AVTSPNATYTPLN

-397 VDSDDAVSV
+397 VDADDAASV
-406 AKSGVGSIDSS
+406 AKSGIGSIDSS

-429 INDRKSQTNVTAL
+429 INDRQSQTNVTAL
-442 AQGPLLQGVAMT
+442 AQGPLLQGVAMS
-454 MANGATTFMI
+454 MANGTTSFMI
-464 NNSTVSVTLSASQT
+464 NNITASVTLNASQT

-483 SAVLAA
+483 SAVMAA
-489 VNAGVDTHG
+489 VNTGVATHG

-503 NDLGGVN
+503 NDLGGID
-510 LTTVDGRNLSIKIAL
+510 LTTVDGRNLSMQIGL
-525 GAGMSNADLGLNAG
+525 GTGMTNADLGLNAD
-539 IPSSSGGTP
+539 IPSSSVSP
-548 PEYKTY
+548 PGYKTF

-562 RQPFTMTPGVN
+562 RQPFTMAPGVN
-573 GYSNTSNFK
+573 GYSSSSNFK

-626 LITADAQLGTPIVGI
+626 LITADAQLSTPIVGI
-641 ATPESATKSIELLD
+641 ASPESATKAIELLD

-692 RSKIEDTDYSLA
+692 RSKIEDTDYSLE
-704 SSDLARAQIIQQA
+704 SSELARAQIIQQA

>member
-24 LSVAMERMSTG
+24 LSVAMEQMSTG

-81 TSEISNMLQRMREIS
+81 TAEISNMLQRMREIS

-101 DTYSG
+101 DTFNG
-106 VQRSFMNMEFQQLK
+106 VQRGFMDMEFQQLK

-160 TLAELPVITAT
+160 SLAELPVITAT
-171 DMSINGIPIGMP
+171 DMSINGIAIGIP

-189 LTNWAAGSDG
+189 LTNWVAGSDG
-199 RTYSAIARAA
+199 RAYSAIARAA

-228 LTGTAMVVGTAVY
+228 LTGTAMVVGTAV
-241 SGTLTINGKSTTIS
+241 STGTLTINGKSTTIS
-255 TVINDTSKTRDQIVR
+255 TVINDTSRTRDQIVR

-308 STDTNFAARTGL
+308 STDANFAARTGL

-342 SPSGNISKWGLSTG
+342 SPSGYISRWGLSTG

-370 SVASPNTTYIPLN
+370 SVSSPNTTYIPLN

-454 MANGATTFMI
+454 MANGTTTFMI
-464 NNSTVSVTLSASQT
+464 NSSTVSVTLSAGQT

-483 SAVLAA
+483 SAVLTA

-498 VKASL
+498 VKATL

-539 IPSSSGGTP
+539 IPSVGT
-548 PEYKTY
+548 PEYKTF

-562 RQPFTMTPGVN
+562 RQPFTMAPGVN
-573 GYSNTSNFK
+573 GYSSTSNFK

>member
-24 LSVAMERMSTG
+24 LSVAMERLSTG

-48 AIASWMNAEIRS
+48 AIASWMNSEIRS
-60 LNQAVRNAGDAVS
+60 LNQAVRNAGDAIS

-150 KATGTGTFGT
+150 KATGIGNFGAT
-160 TLAELPVITAT
+160 SAELPAISAT
-171 DMSINGIPIGMP
+171 DLSINGMPIGIP
-183 SASDDA
+183 NASDD
-189 LTNWAAGSDG
+189 TSTYWVAGSDN
-199 RTYSAIARAA
+199 RASSAIARAA

-228 LTGTAMVVGTAVY
+228 LTGTAMSVGTAVY

-255 TVINDTSKTRDQIVR
+255 TVSNDTSRTRDQIVR

-294 LTATDGRNIQVTLA
+294 LTATDGRNIEVNLA
-308 STDTNFAARTGL
+308 STDTNFATHSGL

-333 ERDNPLKIT
+333 QRDDLLKIT
-342 SPSGNISKWGLSTG
+342 SPSGYISRWGLSTG
-356 DFSAPTTRA
+356 DFSTPTTRA

-370 SVASPNTTYIPLN
+370 AVTSPNATYTPLN

-397 VDSDDAVSV
+397 VDADDAASV
-406 AKSGVGSIDSS
+406 AKSGIGSIDSS

-429 INDRKSQTNVTAL
+429 INDRQSQTNVTAL
-442 AQGPLLQGVAMT
+442 AQGPLLQGVAMS
-454 MANGATTFMI
+454 MANGTTSFMI
-464 NNSTVSVTLSASQT
+464 NNITASVTLDASQT

-483 SAVLAA
+483 SAVMAA
-489 VNAGVDTHG
+489 VNTGVATHG

-503 NDLGGVN
+503 NDLGGID
-510 LTTVDGRNLSIKIAL
+510 LTTVDGRNLSMQIGL
-525 GAGMSNADLGLNAG
+525 GTGMTNADLGLNAV
-539 IPSSSGGTP
+539 IPSSSVSP
-548 PEYKTY
+548 PGYKTF

-562 RQPFTMTPGVN
+562 RQPFTMAPGVN
-573 GYSNTSNFK
+573 GYSSSSNFK

-626 LITADAQLGTPIVGI
+626 LITADAQLSTPIVGI
-641 ATPESATKSIELLD
+641 ASPESATKAIELLD

-692 RSKIEDTDYSLA
+692 RSKIEDTDYSLE
-704 SSDLARAQIIQQA
+704 SSELARAQIIQQA

>member
-24 LSVAMERMSTG
+24 LSVAMERLSTG

-48 AIASWMNAEIRS
+48 AIASWMNSEIRS
-60 LNQAVRNAGDAVS
+60 LNQAVRNAGDAIS

-81 TSEISNMLQRMREIS
+81 TSEISNMLQRMRELS

-101 DTYSG
+101 DTYNG
-106 VQRSFMNMEFQQLK
+106 VQRGFMNMEFQQLK

-150 KATGTGTFGT
+150 KATGIGNFGAT
-160 TLAELPVITAT
+160 SAELPAISAT
-171 DMSINGIPIGMP
+171 DLSINGIPIGIP
-183 SASDDA
+183 SASDD
-189 LTNWAAGSDG
+189 TSTYWVAGSDN
-199 RTYSAIARAA
+199 RASSAIARAA

-228 LTGTAMVVGTAVY
+228 LTGTAMSVGTAVY

-255 TVINDTSKTRDQIVR
+255 TVINDTSRTRDQIVR

-294 LTATDGRNIQVTLA
+294 LTATDGRNIEVTLV
-308 STDTNFAARTGL
+308 SSDTNFATHSGL

-333 ERDNPLKIT
+333 QRDDLLKIT
-342 SPSGNISKWGLSTG
+342 SPSGYISRWGLSTG
-356 DFSAPTTRA
+356 DFSAPITRA

-370 SVASPNTTYIPLN
+370 AVTSPNTTYTPLN
-383 AGDLVINGFAIRAT
+383 AGDLVINGFAIRAS
-397 VDSDDAVSV
+397 VDADDALSV
-406 AKSGVGSIDSS
+406 EKSGIGSIDSS

-429 INDRKSQTNVTAL
+429 INDRQSQTNVAAL
-442 AQGPLLQGVAMT
+442 AQGPLLQGVAMS
-454 MANGATTFMI
+454 MANGTTSFMI
-464 NNSTVSVTLSASQT
+464 NKITASVTLNASQT

-483 SAVLAA
+483 SAVMAA
-489 VNAGVDTHG
+489 VNTGVATHG

-503 NDLGGVN
+503 NALGGID
-510 LTTVDGRNLSIKIAL
+510 LTTVDGRNLSMQIGL
-525 GAGMSNADLGLNAG
+525 GTGMTNADLGLNAD
-539 IPSSSGGTP
+539 IPSSSVSP
-548 PEYKTY
+548 PGYKTF

-562 RQPFTMTPGVN
+562 RQPFTITPGVN
-573 GYSNTSNFK
+573 GYSSSSNFK

-626 LITADAQLGTPIVGI
+626 LITADAQLSTPIVGI
-641 ATPESATKSIELLD
+641 ASPESATKAIELLD

-692 RSKIEDTDYSLA
+692 RSKIEDTDYSLE
-704 SSDLARAQIIQQA
+704 SSELARAQIIQQA

>member
-24 LSVAMERMSTG
+24 LSVAMEQMSTG

-101 DTYSG
+101 DTFNG
-106 VQRSFMNMEFQQLK
+106 VQRGFMDMEFQQLK

-160 TLAELPVITAT
+160 SLAELPVITAT
-171 DMSINGIPIGMP
+171 DMSINGTPIGIP

-199 RTYSAIARAA
+199 RAYSAIARAA

-228 LTGTAMVVGTAVY
+228 LTGTAMVVGTAV
-241 SGTLTINGKSTTIS
+241 STGTLTINGKSTTIS
-255 TVINDTSKTRDQIVR
+255 TVINDTSRTRDQIVR

-308 STDTNFAARTGL
+308 STDANFAARTGL

-342 SPSGNISKWGLSTG
+342 SPSGYISRWGLSTG

-370 SVASPNTTYIPLN
+370 SVSSPNTTYTPLN

-417 DKRSSAIALAMA
+417 DKRSS
-429 INDRKSQTNVTAL
+429 N
-442 AQGPLLQGVAMT
+442 
-454 MANGATTFMI
+454 TT
-464 NNSTVSVTLSASQT
+464 
-478 AAQRL
+478 
-483 SAVLAA
+483 
-489 VNAGVDTHG
+489 
-498 VKASL
+498 
-503 NDLGGVN
+503 
-510 LTTVDGRNLSIKIAL
+510 
-525 GAGMSNADLGLNAG
+525 
-539 IPSSSGGTP
+539 SSSIC
-548 PEYKTY
+548 
-554 YGSVTLES
+554 GSRTTGCSIHTELCTS
-562 RQPFTMTPGVN
+562 FNYRFT
-573 GYSNTSNFK
+573 
-582 ALGFLEGHY
+582 
-591 GFESTGQLSF
+591 
-601 QVGARRYQTIN
+601 
-612 IDMPDFGSQGGLTG
+612 
-626 LITADAQLGTPIVGI
+626 GI
-641 ATPESATKSIELLD
+641 ANHRGCCSSLSLSKRPTYFVQTVAT
-655 RVMQKV
+655 RCC
-661 NESRATMGA
+661 A
-670 VTNRLNHAMDNITN
+670 NH
-684 VSMNTSNS
+684 
-692 RSKIEDTDYSLA
+692 
-704 SSDLARAQIIQQA
+704 
-717 ATAVLAQA
+717 
-725 NASQQIVLKLLQQ
+725 

>member
-24 LSVAMERMSTG
+24 LSVAMEQMSTG

-81 TSEISNMLQRMREIS
+81 TAEISNMLQRMREIS

-101 DTYSG
+101 DTFNG
-106 VQRSFMNMEFQQLK
+106 VQRGFMDMEFQQLK

-150 KATGTGTFGT
+150 KATGIGNFVA
-160 TLAELPVITAT
+160 TLAELPAISAT
-171 DMSINGIPIGMP
+171 DMSINGIAIGIP

-189 LTNWAAGSDG
+189 VTNWAAGSDG
-199 RTYSAIARAA
+199 RAYSAIARAA

-241 SGTLTINGKSTTIS
+241 TGTLTINGKSTTIS
-255 TVINDTSKTRDQIVR
+255 TVINDTSRTRDQIVR

-342 SPSGNISKWGLSTG
+342 SPSGYISRWGLSTG

-370 SVASPNTTYIPLN
+370 SVSSPNTTYIPLN

-429 INDRKSQTNVTAL
+429 INDRQSQTNVTAL

-454 MANGATTFMI
+454 MANGTTTFMI

-498 VKASL
+498 VKATL

-548 PEYKTY
+548 QYNTY

-573 GYSNTSNFK
+573 GYSSASNFK
-582 ALGFLEGHY
+582 ALGFLEGNY

-704 SSDLARAQIIQQA
+704 SSELARAQIIQQA

>member
-24 LSVAMERMSTG
+24 LSVAMEQMSTG

-81 TSEISNMLQRMREIS
+81 TAEISDMLQRMREIS

-101 DTYSG
+101 DTFNG
-106 VQRSFMNMEFQQLK
+106 VQRGFMDMEFQQLK

-160 TLAELPVITAT
+160 SLAELPVITAT
-171 DMSINGIPIGMP
+171 DMSINGIAIGIP

-189 LTNWAAGSDG
+189 LTNWVAGSDG
-199 RTYSAIARAA
+199 RAYSAIARAA

-228 LTGTAMVVGTAVY
+228 LTGTAMVVGTAV
-241 SGTLTINGKSTTIS
+241 STGTLTINGKSTTIS
-255 TVINDTSKTRDQIVR
+255 TVINDTSRTRDQIVR

-342 SPSGNISKWGLSTG
+342 SPSGYISRWGLSTG

-370 SVASPNTTYIPLN
+370 SVSSPNTTYIPLN

-454 MANGATTFMI
+454 MANGTTTFMI
-464 NNSTVSVTLSASQT
+464 NSSTVSVTLSAGQT

-483 SAVLAA
+483 SAVLTA

-498 VKASL
+498 VKATL

-539 IPSSSGGTP
+539 IPSVGT
-548 PEYKTY
+548 PEYKTF

-573 GYSNTSNFK
+573 GYSSTSNFK

>member
-24 LSVAMERMSTG
+24 LSVAMERLSTG

-48 AIASWMNAEIRS
+48 AIASWMNSEIRS
-60 LNQAVRNAGDAVS
+60 LNQAVRNAGDAIS

-101 DTYSG
+101 DTYNG
-106 VQRSFMNMEFQQLK
+106 VQRGFMNMEFQQLK

-150 KATGTGTFGT
+150 KATGIGNFGAT
-160 TLAELPVITAT
+160 SAELPAISAT
-171 DMSINGIPIGMP
+171 DLSINGMPIGIP
-183 SASDDA
+183 NASDD
-189 LTNWAAGSDG
+189 TSTYWVAGSDN
-199 RTYSAIARAA
+199 RASSAIARAA
-209 AINAKTPTT
+209 AINAKMPTT

-228 LTGTAMVVGTAVY
+228 LTGTAMSVGTAVY

-255 TVINDTSKTRDQIVR
+255 TVSNDTSRTRDQIVR

-308 STDTNFAARTGL
+308 STDTNFATHSGL

-333 ERDNPLKIT
+333 QRDDLLKIT
-342 SPSGNISKWGLSTG
+342 SPSGYISRWGLSTG
-356 DFSAPTTRA
+356 DFSTPTTRA

-370 SVASPNTTYIPLN
+370 AVTSPNATYTPLN

-397 VDSDDAVSV
+397 VDADDAASV
-406 AKSGVGSIDSS
+406 AKSGIGSIDSS

-510 LTTVDGRNLSIKIAL
+510 LTTVDGRNLSMQIAL

-539 IPSSSGGTP
+539 IPSSSVAP
-548 PEYKTY
+548 PGYKTY

-573 GYSNTSNFK
+573 GYSNASNFK

-626 LITADAQLGTPIVGI
+626 LITADAQLDNPIVGI
-641 ATPESATKSIELLD
+641 ATPESATKAIELLD

-692 RSKIEDTDYSLA
+692 RSKIEDTDYSLE
-704 SSDLARAQIIQQA
+704 SSELARAQIIQQA

>member
-24 LSVAMERMSTG
+24 LSVAMEQMSTG

-60 LNQAVRNAGDAVS
+60 LNQAVKNAGDAVS

-81 TSEISNMLQRMREIS
+81 TAEISNMLQRMREIS

-101 DTYSG
+101 DTFNG
-106 VQRSFMNMEFQQLK
+106 VQRGFMDMEFQQLK

-150 KATGTGTFGT
+150 KATGIGNFVA
-160 TLAELPVITAT
+160 TLAELPAISAT
-171 DMSINGIPIGMP
+171 DMSINGIAIGIP

-189 LTNWAAGSDG
+189 VTNWAAGSDG
-199 RTYSAIARAA
+199 RAYSAIARAA

-228 LTGTAMVVGTAVY
+228 LTGTAMVVGTAV
-241 SGTLTINGKSTTIS
+241 STGTLTINGKSTTIS
-255 TVINDTSKTRDQIVR
+255 TVINDTSRTRDQIVR

-308 STDTNFAARTGL
+308 SADANFAARTGL

-342 SPSGNISKWGLSTG
+342 SPSGYISRWGLSTG

-370 SVASPNTTYIPLN
+370 SVSSPNTTYIPLN

-429 INDRKSQTNVTAL
+429 INERQAQTNVTAL

-454 MANGATTFMI
+454 MANGTTTFMI

-483 SAVLAA
+483 TAVLAA

-498 VKASL
+498 VKATL

-510 LTTVDGRNLSIKIAL
+510 LTTGDGRNLSIKIAL

-548 PEYKTY
+548 QYNTY

-573 GYSNTSNFK
+573 GYSSTSNFK
-582 ALGFLEGHY
+582 ALGFLEGNY